1 MIIIINFIL
10 FFIWGRILMIWKS
23 SNYIELGV
31 SVGSIILA
39 NKYWIS
45 GAIAIFAMLLLIYSL
60 LINGLKKE
68 N

>member
-1 MIIIINFIL
+1 
-10 FFIWGRILMIWKS
+10 MIWKS

>member
-1 MIIIINFIL
+1 MIIIIKFIL
-10 FFIWGRILMIWKS
+10 FFILGAFFMIWKS

-45 GAIAIFAMLLLIYSL
+45 GAIAVFAILLLIYSL

-68 N
+68 S